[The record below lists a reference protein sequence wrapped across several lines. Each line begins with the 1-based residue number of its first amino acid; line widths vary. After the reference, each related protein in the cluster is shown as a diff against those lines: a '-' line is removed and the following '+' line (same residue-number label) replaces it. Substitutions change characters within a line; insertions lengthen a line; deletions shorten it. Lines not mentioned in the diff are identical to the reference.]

1 MNYLHNPVMIEK
13 VIQGLNIISGGT
25 YVDCT
30 FGRGG
35 HSKNIL
41 DLIGE
46 NGKLIAIDK
55 DSEAENYARTYF
67 ANDNRFSF
75 ERNNF
80 SQITK
85 ILEKYNKSQKING
98 VLLDLGVS
106 SPQIDNPERGFS
118 FQKSGPLD
126 MRMDTNI
133 NMTALSWLKKAN
145 IDEIKDVLKTYGEE
159 KYAFR
164 IANSIK
170 EAIDRN
176 MLSTTTDLAKLIQ
189 NCYPKNNKSKK
200 NPATKSFQAIRIFIN
215 KELEEL
221 EKILEA
227 CLKIIVSGGRIVV
240 ISFHSLEDRMVKK
253 FINKYSI
260 GDDIP
265 SKMPILENSHNLLLK
280 KIKIPVKAS
289 EDEINANVRARSAR
303 LRVAEII

>member
-1 MNYLHNPVMIEK
+1 MQEHIFRM
-13 VIQGLNIISGGT
+13 T
-25 YVDCT
+25 
-30 FGRGG
+30 
-35 HSKNIL
+35 
-41 DLIGE
+41 
-46 NGKLIAIDK
+46 ID
-55 DSEAENYARTYF
+55 F
-67 ANDNRFSF
+67 FF

-133 NMTALSWLKKAN
+133 KMTALSWLKKAN

-159 KYAFR
+159 KYAFK

-170 EAIDRN
+170 EAIDKN
-176 MLSTTTDLAKLIQ
+176 MLSTTIELARLIQ

-215 KELEEL
+215 KELDEL
-221 EKILEA
+221 EKILEV
-227 CLKIIVSGGRIVV
+227 CLKIIVRGGRIVV

-289 EDEINANVRARSAR
+289 QDEINANVRARSAR

>member
-55 DSEAENYARTYF
+55 DSEAENHARTYF

-118 FQKSGPLD
+118 FQKTGPLD

-159 KYAFR
+159 KYAFK

-189 NCYPKNNKSKK
+189 NCYPKKNKSKK

-215 KELEEL
+215 KELDEL

-265 SKMPILENSHNLLLK
+265 SKMPILNNSHNFLLK

-289 EDEINANVRARSAR
+289 EDEINANIRARSAR

>member
-55 DSEAENYARTYF
+55 DSEAENHARTYF
-67 ANDNRFSF
+67 SNDNRFSF

-85 ILEKYNKSQKING
+85 ILEKYNKSEKING

-159 KYAFR
+159 KYAFQ

-170 EAIDRN
+170 QAIDRN

-189 NCYPKNNKSKK
+189 NCYPKNNKFRK

-215 KELEEL
+215 KELDEL

-260 GDDIP
+260 GDDVP
-265 SKMPILENSHNLLLK
+265 SKMPILNNSHNLLLK

-289 EDEINANVRARSAR
+289 EDEINANIRARSAR

>member
-55 DSEAENYARTYF
+55 DSEAENHARTYF

-159 KYAFR
+159 KYAFK

-200 NPATKSFQAIRIFIN
+200 IQLQKVFKQ
-215 KELEEL
+215 LE
-221 EKILEA
+221 
-227 CLKIIVSGGRIVV
+227 
-240 ISFHSLEDRMVKK
+240 
-253 FINKYSI
+253 YS
-260 GDDIP
+260 
-265 SKMPILENSHNLLLK
+265 
-280 KIKIPVKAS
+280 
-289 EDEINANVRARSAR
+289 
-303 LRVAEII
+303 